1 MSFKLTP
8 LVASLA
14 LMGLSGAV
22 LAQSAEPQRVTITGS
37 SIKRIATEGALPLTV
52 ITRQDL
58 DREGITNAE
67 QVILNLSTNGNG
79 LDNLASN
86 A

>member
-37 SIKRIATEGALPLTV
+37 SI
-52 ITRQDL
+52 
-58 DREGITNAE
+58 
-67 QVILNLSTNGNG
+67 S
-79 LDNLASN
+79 ASPPR
-86 A
+86 APSPRR